1 MGKLLRMAWRN
12 VWRNWRRTVIAG
24 TAIALGLTFIL
35 MFDGMLGGMDEALYG
50 NTVKLQGG
58 NVQVHAPGFREKADR
73 LPLLPL
79 ADAGAAVE
87 AALVQPEV
95 VAVSQRIE
103 TGGMVSSREGTLSV
117 AITGIEPEQE
127 APVSMVTENV
137 VQGRWLEGDD
147 EDVLLIGQA
156 MAERLE
162 VTVGDRVTLVGRATH
177 QQMRRRTMTIV
188 GIYDLGI
195 PEVEKSLV
203 YVSLLEAQTL
213 FDLRDQATEVAIYL
227 EQVGQEPP
235 VVERLQTALGCTSS
249 PPGCEVDAWD
259 TLDPSTKEMMA
270 LEAQIM
276 DMFGLVILLIAGV
289 GILNLMLM
297 VVFERTREIGLL
309 AAMGLRRGEIVVL
322 FLLEGVLVG
331 LLGALA
337 GSVLGGVIGAHYGRV
352 GIDWIALYGGMDMGE
367 VSPLI
372 GLMGDRLYL
381 RIGIGVLAGRALT
394 VGVIAA
400 LASLYPAWQASRREP
415 AEALHYV

>member
-1 MGKLLRMAWRN
+1 MGKLLIMAWRN

-24 TAIALGLTFIL
+24 VAIALGLTLIL
-35 MFDGMLGGMDEALYG
+35 MFDGMLGGMNEALYG

-58 NVQVHAPGFREKADR
+58 HVQVHAPGFREKADR

-87 AALVQPEV
+87 AALAQPEV
-95 VAVSQRIE
+95 IAVSQRIK
-103 TGGMVSSREGTLSV
+103 TGGMVSSREATMPV

-127 APVSMVTENV
+127 APVSLVAENV
-137 VQGRWLEGDD
+137 VQGRWLEADD
-147 EDVLLIGQA
+147 EDVILIGQA
-156 MAERLE
+156 LAERLE
-162 VTVGDRVTLVGRATH
+162 VTIDDRITLVGRATH
-177 QQMRRRTMTIV
+177 QQMRSRTMTIV

-195 PEVEKSLV
+195 AEVEKGLV

-235 VVERLQTALGCTSS
+235 VVERLQAALSGY
-249 PPGCEVDAWD
+249 EVDAWD
-259 TLDPSTKEMMA
+259 TLDPTTKRMMEW
-270 LEAQIM
+270 EAQAM
-276 DMFGLVILLIAGV
+276 GMFGLVILLIAGV

-297 VVFERTREIGLL
+297 AVFERTREIGLL
-309 AAMGLRRGEIVVL
+309 AAMGLKRRETVVL
-322 FLLEGVLVG
+322 FLLEGVLIG

-337 GSVLGGVIGAHYGRV
+337 GSVLGGAIGAYYGRV
-352 GIDWIALYGGMDMGE
+352 GIDWMALYGGIDVGE
-367 VSPLI
+367 YSELI

-381 RIGIGVLAGRALT
+381 RIGIGVLVERALT
-394 VGVIAA
+394 VGIIAA

>member
-1 MGKLLRMAWRN
+1 MAWRN

-24 TAIALGLTFIL
+24 IAIALGLTFIL
-35 MFDGMLGGMDEALYG
+35 MFDGMLGGMNEALYG

-58 NVQVHAPGFREKADR
+58 NVQIHASGFREKANR

-79 ADAGAAVE
+79 VDPGAAVD
-87 AALVQPEV
+87 AALAQPEV
-95 VAVSQRIE
+95 IAVSQRIR

-127 APVSMVTENV
+127 APVSMVAENV
-137 VQGRWLEGDD
+137 VQGRWLEAND
-147 EDVLLIGQA
+147 EDVLLIGGA

-162 VTVGDRVTLVGRATH
+162 VTIGDRVTLVGRATH

-195 PEVEKSLV
+195 PDVEKSLV

-235 VVERLQTALGCTSS
+235 VVETLQTAL
-249 PPGCEVDAWD
+249 PGCEVDAWD
-259 TLDPSTKEMMA
+259 TLDPSMKQMME

-276 DMFGLVILLIAGV
+276 GMFGLVILLIAGV

-297 VVFERTREIGLL
+297 AVFERTREIGLL
-309 AAMGLRRGEIVVL
+309 AAMGLKRWETVAL
-322 FLLEGVLVG
+322 FLLEGVMIG

-337 GSVLGGVIGAHYGRV
+337 GCVLGGAIGAHYGRV
-352 GIDWIALYGGMDMGE
+352 GIDWMALYGGMDVGE

-381 RIGIGVLAGRALT
+381 RIGIDVLAGRALT

-400 LASLYPAWQASRREP
+400 LASLYPAWQAAKREP

>member
-1 MGKLLRMAWRN
+1 MAWRN

-24 TAIALGLTFIL
+24 IAIALGLAFML
-35 MFDGMLGGMDEALYG
+35 LYEGMLGGMNEALYG

-58 NVQVHAPGFREKADR
+58 HVQVHAPGFREKANR

-79 ADAGAAVE
+79 ADPGAAVE
-87 AALVQPEV
+87 AALAQPEV
-95 VAVSQRIE
+95 IAVAQRIK

-117 AITGIEPEQE
+117 VITGIEPEKE
-127 APVSMVTENV
+127 ASVSLVAENV
-137 VQGRWLEGDD
+137 VQGRWLQSDD
-147 EDVLLIGQA
+147 EDALLIGQA
-156 MAERLE
+156 MGERLE

-177 QQMRRRTMTIV
+177 NQMRRRTMTII

-195 PEVEKSLV
+195 KEVEKSMV

-213 FDLRDQATEVAIYL
+213 FDLRDQATEVAVYL

-235 VVERLQTALGCTSS
+235 VLERLQAALGCGSS

-259 TLDPSTKEMMA
+259 TLDPSTKQMMEI
-270 LEAQIM
+270 EAQVM
-276 DMFGLVILLIAGV
+276 NMFGMVILLIVGV

-309 AAMGLRRGEIVVL
+309 AAMGLKRRETVVL

-337 GSVLGGVIGAHYGRV
+337 GSLLGGAIGAYYGRV
-352 GIDWIALYGGMDMGE
+352 GIDWMALYGGMDVGE
-367 VSPLI
+367 VSELI

-381 RIGIGVLAGRALT
+381 RIGIDVLAGRALT
-394 VGVIAA
+394 VGVTAA

>member
-1 MGKLLRMAWRN
+1 METLLRMAWRN

-24 TAIALGLTFIL
+24 IAIALGLTFIL
-35 MFDGMLGGMDEALYG
+35 VFDGFLGGMNEALYG

-58 NVQVHAPGFREKADR
+58 HVQVHAPGFREKANR
-73 LPLLPL
+73 LPLLPML
-79 ADAGAAVE
+79 DPGAAVE
-87 AALVQPEV
+87 AALAQPEV
-95 VAVSQRIE
+95 IAVSQRIE

-117 AITGIEPEQE
+117 VITGIEPEQE
-127 APVSMVTENV
+127 APVSLVAENV
-137 VQGRWLEGDD
+137 VQGRWLEGND
-147 EDVLLIGQA
+147 EDVLLIGKA

-177 QQMRRRTMTIV
+177 KQMRRRTMTIV

-195 PEVEKSLV
+195 PELEKSMV

-213 FDLRDQATEVAIYL
+213 FDLRDQATEIAIYL

-235 VVERLQTALGCTSS
+235 VVERLQTAL
-249 PPGCEVDAWD
+249 PGYEVDAWD
-259 TLDPSTKEMMA
+259 TLDPTTKEMME

-276 DMFGLVILLIAGV
+276 SMFGLIILLIAGV

-297 VVFERTREIGLL
+297 AVFERTREIGLL
-309 AAMGLRRGEIVVL
+309 AAMGLKRWETMVL
-322 FLLEGVLVG
+322 FLMEGVLIG

-337 GSVLGGVIGAHYGRV
+337 GSVLGGVIGVYYGRV
-352 GIDWIALYGGMDMGE
+352 GIDFMALYGGVDLGEFGE
-367 VSPLI
+367 VI

-381 RIGIGVLAGRALT
+381 RIGIGVLVKRALT

-400 LASLYPAWQASRREP
+400 LASLYPAWQASKLEP

>member
-1 MGKLLRMAWRN
+1 MEKLLIMAWRN

-24 TAIALGLTFIL
+24 IAIALGLTLIL
-35 MFDGMLGGMDEALYG
+35 MFDGMLGGMNEALYG

-58 NVQVHAPGFREKADR
+58 HVQVHAPGFREKANR

-87 AALVQPEV
+87 AALARPEV
-95 VAVSQRIE
+95 IAVSQRIE
-103 TGGMVSSREGTLSV
+103 TGGMVSSREGTMSV

-127 APVSMVTENV
+127 APVSLVAENV
-137 VQGRWLEGDD
+137 VQGRWLEGND
-147 EDVLLIGQA
+147 EDVLLIGEA
-156 MAERLE
+156 LAERLE
-162 VTVGDRVTLVGRATH
+162 VTIGDRVTLVGRATH

-195 PEVEKSLV
+195 PGVEKSLV

-235 VVERLQTALGCTSS
+235 VVETLQTAL
-249 PPGCEVDAWD
+249 PGYEVDAWD
-259 TLDPSTKEMMA
+259 TLDPSTKKMME
-270 LEAQIM
+270 LEALMM
-276 DMFGLVILLIAGV
+276 DIFGLIILLIAGV

-297 VVFERTREIGLL
+297 AVFERTREIGLL
-309 AAMGLRRGEIVVL
+309 AAMGLKRRETVAL
-322 FLLEGVLVG
+322 FLLEGVLIG

-337 GSVLGGVIGAHYGRV
+337 GSVLGGAVGAYYGRV
-352 GIDWIALYGGMDMGE
+352 GFDFMALYGGVDVGE
-367 VSPLI
+367 YSGLI

-381 RIGIGVLAGRALT
+381 RIGIDVLAGRALT